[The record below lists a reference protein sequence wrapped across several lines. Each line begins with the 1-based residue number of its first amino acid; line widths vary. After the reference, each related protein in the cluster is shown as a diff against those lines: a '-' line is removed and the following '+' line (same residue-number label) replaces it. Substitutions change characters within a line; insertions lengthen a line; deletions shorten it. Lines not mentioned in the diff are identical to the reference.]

1 MSPAKRRCLCEVYR
15 CANSSDC
22 DPLTNLP
29 KRGCLLAASSV
40 YQHRRD
46 DKVWW
51 FMQQQQRADLEIMM
65 ASTDGE
71 STEDPV
77 VSSRLPQRRVNNY
90 RKGTT
95 IDSAW
100 EGFCQRILRGTVRKG
115 MFQSSLSAFHW
126 APSSRLTFVS
136 SSPELPGDAPPKI
149 DWRHSHSFV
158 QHQQVV
164 AKLLE
169 SVNTLQDEEDQI
181 FMAEKK
187 ALVSDIQE
195 HQLYLG
201 RIMKHEWSRHQ
212 AERTTDMTALSSD
225 FPVIV
230 KTGIYFYYPMLL

>member
-1 MSPAKRRCLCEVYR
+1 
-15 CANSSDC
+15 
-22 DPLTNLP
+22 
-29 KRGCLLAASSV
+29 
-40 YQHRRD
+40 
-46 DKVWW
+46 
-51 FMQQQQRADLEIMM
+51 MM

-71 STEDPV
+71 STKDPV
-77 VSSRLPQRRVNNY
+77 VSSRVPQGEAGNLY
-90 RKGTT
+90 RLAAPAPGQQLSEGNDHRLCMGGVLSENITR
-95 IDSAW
+95 DSSEAANSNV
-100 EGFCQRILRGTVRKG
+100 ETLRQCWG

-136 SSPELPGDAPPKI
+136 SSPKLPGDAPPKI

-169 SVNTLQDEEDQI
+169 LVNTLQDEEDQI

-201 RIMKHEWSRHQ
+201 RIMKHEWSCHQ
-212 AERTTDMTALSSD
+212 AECTTDMTALSSD